1 VGHRSAEGAA
11 RVEAEVVTDPRHRAL
26 LDVVKKLPSDFAPWG
41 ERSREEEWGPDCSCG
56 CRWYVRLEPGLQ
68 FDWGVCRNSASPRC
82 GLLTFEHQG
91 CRQFEAD
98 EGHAREIMDGAAVA
112 EEPEAE
118 VLLLRNLRE
127 RRVELEAQLKAC
139 SDHWGYEDPVYRF
152 YHQSFKVYWLQERT
166 RSLVGL
172 LAELAPPNLPLDPC
186 FLEIV
191 RAGTGRNFAPE
202 HNAHW
207 AEATRPIVE
216 AFFHARFFVE
226 MAARYARLDRPPS
239 LLPSGYAA
247 LLCLYGLR

>member
-1 VGHRSAEGAA
+1 M
-11 RVEAEVVTDPRHRAL
+11 TDPRHASL
-26 LDVVKKLPSDFAPWG
+26 LEVMRRLPSDFAPWG
-41 ERSREEEWGPDCSCG
+41 ERSRETDFGLDCSSG

-68 FDWGVCRNSASPRC
+68 LDWGVCRSPASPRR

-91 CRQFEAD
+91 CREFEGD
-98 EGHAREIMDGAAVA
+98 EGHLRDAEATVGEEGRREG
-112 EEPEAE
+112 ER
-118 VLLLRNLRE
+118 LLLRNLHERE
-127 RRVELEAQLKAC
+127 RDLRASLEAS

-166 RSLVGL
+166 RSLAAL
-172 LAELAPPNLPLDPC
+172 LQELSPNGKPLDSW
-186 FLEIV
+186 FVEIV
-191 RAGTGRNFAPE
+191 REGTGKEFVPE
-202 HNAHW
+202 DNARW

-226 MAARYARLDRPPS
+226 MAVRYARMGAPPS

>member
-1 VGHRSAEGAA
+1 M
-11 RVEAEVVTDPRHRAL
+11 TDPRHDAL
-26 LDVVKKLPSDFAPWG
+26 LEVVKKLPSDFAPFG
-41 ERSREEEWGPDCSCG
+41 ERSRDEDWSPDCSCG

-68 FDWGVCRNSASPRC
+68 LDWGVCRNPASPRC

-98 EGHAREIMDGAAVA
+98 EGHARDVESEAAG
-112 EEPEAE
+112 PGKRDAE
-118 VLLLRNLRE
+118 VRLLRNLRE
-127 RRVELEAQLKAC
+127 KKAELRAQLKAS

-166 RSLVGL
+166 RSLTGL
-172 LAELAPPNLPLDPC
+172 LLEIAPDDQPLDPW

-191 RAGTGRNFAPE
+191 RAGTDRTFTPE
-202 HNAHW
+202 DNARW

-216 AFFHARFFVE
+216 AFFHARYFVE
-226 MAARYARLDRPPS
+226 MAVRYSRLKVPPQI
-239 LLPSGYAA
+239 LPSGYAA

>member
-1 VGHRSAEGAA
+1 MGGESAEGDAW
-11 RVEAEVVTDPRHRAL
+11 VEAEVMTDPRHRAL

-41 ERSREEEWGPDCSCG
+41 EQSREEEWAPDCSCG

-68 FDWGVCRNSASPRC
+68 LDWGACRNPASPRC

-91 CRQFEAD
+91 CRHFEAD
-98 EGHAREIMDGAAVA
+98 EGHAREMKDGAAAA
-112 EEPEAE
+112 EESEPE

-127 RRVELEAQLKAC
+127 RKAELKAQLKAC

-152 YHQSFKVYWLQERT
+152 YHQSFKVYGMQERT
-166 RSLVGL
+166 RSLDGSW
-172 LAELAPPNLPLDPC
+172 PSS
-186 FLEIV
+186 V
-191 RAGTGRNFAPE
+191 RWACRSTRGSPRSSSGTGRSFEPE
-202 HNAHW
+202 DNRRW
-207 AEATRPIVE
+207 VEVTRPIVE

-226 MAARYARLDRPPS
+226 MAVRYARLDKPPS